1 MDLEQWDQGK
11 FGAIPL
17 NGQWK
22 ILWHQLLNLEDF
34 AQLDAHFLNGESF
47 SLPSYW
53 NTKQEQVAKSGFGF
67 ASFILQL
74 KNIPK
79 ISGSYSIYQAKFVSS
94 GKLSV
99 YCPQQLGKPH
109 WLIEAGRLS
118 QTAELEVPSLARSH
132 VQLDLAGQ
140 GSCYVVVIVSNY
152 SHRNGGLNLPIF
164 FGDKNFITKN
174 IYLRRISNYSLIA
187 VFLIIMFYNLALFL
201 QRTEDHSS
209 LWLSVF
215 CLFVASRS
223 FVMEL
228 YPDFFSTRE
237 WAFALKYRLE
247 YLTIMGLPLSLTVFW
262 YYCFPNHVSRTLIK
276 YYALAALGLILITFT
291 FPPATF
297 TKNLM
302 IYQCYILFS
311 ACYLPIVLIKAYLN
325 KEPIGAAFK
334 QSIVEIF
341 SSLAAS
347 ASSRI
352 MIRSAISNIVTS
364 APKRRSVCAI
374 SEPMGPEPM
383 TAILSGNSV
392 CSKRVTLVR

>member
-1 MDLEQWDQGK
+1 MNRINNQLISLENSHHNQNYIKYKPQFTITSIEVNHLFRIILLIIVLVSWHPGLAIDKLPVAKNGVMDLEEWDQGK

-79 ISGSYSIYQAKFVSS
+79 ISGSYSIYQAKFASS

-109 WLIEAGRLS
+109 WLIEAGRVS

-187 VFLIIMFYNLALFL
+187 VFLIIMFF
-201 QRTEDHSS
+201 
-209 LWLSVF
+209 
-215 CLFVASRS
+215 
-223 FVMEL
+223 M
-228 YPDFFSTRE
+228 
-237 WAFALKYRLE
+237 
-247 YLTIMGLPLSLTVFW
+247 
-262 YYCFPNHVSRTLIK
+262 FP
-276 YYALAALGLILITFT
+276 
-291 FPPATF
+291 
-297 TKNLM
+297 
-302 IYQCYILFS
+302 
-311 ACYLPIVLIKAYLN
+311 
-325 KEPIGAAFK
+325 
-334 QSIVEIF
+334 
-341 SSLAAS
+341 
-347 ASSRI
+347 
-352 MIRSAISNIVTS
+352 
-364 APKRRSVCAI
+364 
-374 SEPMGPEPM
+374 
-383 TAILSGNSV
+383 
-392 CSKRVTLVR
+392 